1 MEHWIQIAV
10 GAAALLAL
18 LASAFE
24 GARLW
29 RSWRRTHSAR
39 LTR

>member
-1 MEHWIQIAV
+1 MEHWVQIAL

-18 LASAFE
+18 LASVFE

-29 RSWRRTHSAR
+29 RSWRQSRRSPSSF
-39 LTR
+39 